1 MDYSIPFRTFASDY
15 EMTMKQTLMK
25 RLLTTMTMMG
35 LVLGAWAQAFDNL
48 PDPIEDVNK
57 VVDNTPDSIA
67 KALMSRP
74 KPGSTRKGSQPVLFL
89 VGNSTMR
96 NGTLGNGNNG
106 QWGWGYYFPKYFNA
120 EKIAV
125 ENQAL
130 GGMSTR
136 TFYTDLWPAVRE
148 ALKPGDWVIVSIG
161 HNDNGEFFDQKRAR
175 AVIPGIDPDTCY
187 VGFNQRTQKQD
198 TVYSYGTYLRRY
210 INEAR
215 EKGANTVLMSLT
227 PRNAYD
233 DNGKIVRKPQTEW
246 ARAIA
251 NEMDVPFVD
260 LNEISGKKLD
270 SFSHWKVDYHFLGDK
285 IHTSKFGAELNAESA
300 AMGIFESNNPQ
311 LKTLKKMMAMDIP
324 VRYITTNGLP
334 RVFFT
339 GDSTVKNAD
348 KDDDGMWGWASQAST
363 VFDESKITLINAAR
377 AGRSTRTF
385 IKEGL
390 WDRVYKSLQ
399 PGDFVTIEFGHN
411 DICPI
416 TDAKG
421 RGVIASAKD
430 TLHVYKMDNGS
441 YEVVYSFGWYL
452 KKMIDDCRE
461 KGATPILV
469 SLTPRNEWPNG
480 KIERRDGS
488 YGKWYREV
496 VEETGVEFVDL
507 HNISADFLDKK
518 FAKKRLSK
526 DKEKAK
532 AQVAQIKE
540 KAGAVYFKKD
550 HTHTSKLGAQMN
562 AQSFAKG
569 LHQNHSELAKYLKK
583 K

>member
-1 MDYSIPFRTFASDY
+1 MTVLTLSAS
-15 EMTMKQTLMK
+15 
-25 RLLTTMTMMG
+25 
-35 LVLGAWAQAFDNL
+35 AQNFDNL

-74 KPGSTRKGSQPVLFL
+74 KPGSTRKGDNPVMFL

-96 NGTLGNGNNG
+96 NGTKGNGSNG
-106 QWGWGYYFPKYFNA
+106 QWGWGYYFQQYFDA
-120 EKIAV
+120 EKITV

-136 TFYTDLWPAVRE
+136 TFYTDLWPAVRD
-148 ALKPGDWVIVSIG
+148 ALKKDDWVVASIG
-161 HNDNGEFFDQKRAR
+161 HNDNGEFFDAKRAR
-175 AVIPGIDPDTCY
+175 AVIPGVDMDTCY
-187 VGFNQRTQKQD
+187 IGFNQRTQRQD
-198 TVYSYGTYLRRY
+198 TVYSYGRYLRSY
-210 INEAR
+210 IR
-215 EKGANTVLMSLT
+215 EIRAKGANPILMSLT

-233 DNGKIVRKPQTEW
+233 EKGRIVRKPQTEW
-246 ARAIA
+246 AAYVA
-251 NEMDVPFVD
+251 ATEGVPFID
-260 LNEISGKKLD
+260 LNELSGKKLD
-270 SFSHWKVDYHFLGDK
+270 SFSRWKVDYHFLGDK
-285 IHTSKFGAELNAESA
+285 IHTSKFGAELNAYNA
-300 AMGIFESNNPQ
+300 AFGIMQSRNPLLNPLQ
-311 LKTLKKMMAMDIP
+311 RMLKMPIP
-324 VRYITTNGLP
+324 QKWIAKDRYTVDKDGSVKAKP
-334 RVFFT
+334 VVFFT

-348 KDDDGMWGWASQAST
+348 KDDDGMWGWASQAAT
-363 VFDESKITLINAAR
+363 IFDESKISLVNAGR

-385 IKEGL
+385 IREGL
-390 WDRVYKSLQ
+390 WQQVYESLQ
-399 PGDFVTIEFGHN
+399 PGDFVTIQFGHN

-416 TDAKG
+416 TDAKA
-421 RGVIASAKD
+421 RGVIPGTQD
-430 TLHVYKMDNGS
+430 TLHVYKLDNGT

-469 SLTPRNEWPNG
+469 SLTPRNEWPGG

-496 VEETGVEFVDL
+496 VEETGVEFIDL
-507 HNISADFLDKK
+507 HNISADFLDNK
-518 FAKKRLSK
+518 FAVKSLPA

-532 AQVAQIKE
+532 AKIAQLKE
-540 KAGAVYFKKD
+540 KAGVYFKKD
-550 HTHTSKLGAQMN
+550 HTHASKLGAQMN

-569 LHQNHSELAKYLKK
+569 LKASGSELAKFLKK

>member
-1 MDYSIPFRTFASDY
+1 
-15 EMTMKQTLMK
+15 
-25 RLLTTMTMMG
+25 MTMMG
-35 LVLGAWAQAFDNL
+35 LALGAWAQAFDNL

-74 KPGSTRKGSQPVLFL
+74 KPGSTRKGSQPVMFL

-106 QWGWGYYFPKYFNA
+106 QWGWGYFFPKYFDA

-136 TFYTDLWPAVRE
+136 TFYTDLWPAIRT
-148 ALKPGDWVIVSIG
+148 ALKPGDWVVVSIG

-175 AVIPGIDPDTCY
+175 AVIPGVDPDTCY

-198 TVYSYGTYLRRY
+198 TVYSYGTYLRKY
-210 INEAR
+210 ISEIRA
-215 EKGANTVLMSLT
+215 KGANPILMSLT
-227 PRNAYD
+227 PRDAFD
-233 DNGKIVRKPQTEW
+233 DKGKIVRKPQTEW
-246 ARAIA
+246 AAYIA
-251 NEMDVPFVD
+251 AVEGVPFVD
-260 LNEISGKKLD
+260 LNEISGAKLD
-270 SFSHWKVDYHFLGDK
+270 SYSRWKQQYHFLGDK
-285 IHTSKFGAELNAESA
+285 IHTSKFGAEMNARSA
-300 AMGIFESNNPQ
+300 AEGLWNSSNPQ
-311 LKTLKKMMAMDIP
+311 LQPLKAMMQNVDLQVYSLPSPPREESGVRLP
-324 VRYITTNGLP
+324 V
-334 RVFFT
+334 VFFT

-348 KDDDGMWGWASQAST
+348 KEEDGMWGWASQAQT
-363 VFDESKITLINAAR
+363 VFDESKITLVNAAR
-377 AGRSTRTF
+377 AGRSTRSF
-385 IKEGL
+385 IREGL
-390 WDRVYKSLQ
+390 WEKVYNSLQ
-399 PGDFVTIEFGHN
+399 PGDFVTIQFGHN

-416 TDAKG
+416 TDAKA
-421 RGVIASAKD
+421 RGVIAESKD
-430 TLHVYKMDNGS
+430 TLHVYKLDNGT

-469 SLTPRNEWPNG
+469 SLTPRNEWPGG

-496 VEETGVEFVDL
+496 VEETGVEFIDL

-518 FAKKRLSK
+518 FAKKRLSD

-532 AQVAQIKE
+532 AEVAQIKE
-540 KAGAVYFKKD
+540 KAGAAYFKKD

-569 LHQNHSELAKYLKK
+569 LKANNSQLAKYLKK
-583 K
+583 

>member
-1 MDYSIPFRTFASDY
+1 
-15 EMTMKQTLMK
+15 MK
-25 RLLTTMTMMG
+25 RILLSLSFVVCHLSFFGTA
-35 LVLGAWAQAFDNL
+35 AWAQDFDNL

-74 KPGSTRKGSQPVLFL
+74 APGSTRNGGNPVLFL

-106 QWGWGYYFPKYFNA
+106 QWGWGYFFPKYFNA
-120 EKIAV
+120 SKISV

-136 TFYTDLWPAVRE
+136 TFYTDLWPAIRQ

-161 HNDNGEFFDQKRAR
+161 HNDNGEFFDQRRAR
-175 AVIPGIDPDTCY
+175 AVIPGVDPDTCY
-187 VGFNQRTQKQD
+187 VGFNQRTQRQD
-198 TVYSYGTYLRRY
+198 TVYSYGTYLRKY
-210 INEAR
+210 IAEIRAA
-215 EKGANTVLMSLT
+215 GANPILMSLT
-227 PRNAYD
+227 PRDAYD
-233 DNGKIVRKPQTEW
+233 EKTGLIVRKPQTEW
-246 ARAIA
+246 AAYVA
-251 NEMDVPFVD
+251 AVEGVPFVD
-260 LNEISGKKLD
+260 LNEISGQKLD
-270 SFSHWKVDYHFLGDK
+270 SYSPWKEKYHFMGDH
-285 IHTSKFGAELNAESA
+285 IHTSKFGAEMNARSA
-300 AMGIFESNNPQ
+300 AEGLFYSANPALKPLQ
-311 LKTLKKMMAMDIP
+311 LTMQGVVPDAWQVKREEGKP
-324 VRYITTNGLP
+324 VL
-334 RVFFT
+334 FFT

-348 KDDDGMWGWASQAST
+348 KDDDGMWGWASQAQT
-363 VFDESKITLINAAR
+363 VFDESKITLVNAGR
-377 AGRSTRTF
+377 AGRSTRSF
-385 IKEGL
+385 VREEL
-390 WDRVYKSLQ
+390 WNKVYNSLQ
-399 PGDFVTIEFGHN
+399 PGDYVTIQFGHN

-416 TDAKG
+416 TDQKA
-421 RGVIASAKD
+421 RGVIPGTQD
-430 TLHVYKMDNGS
+430 TLHVYHLDDGS

-452 KKMIDDCRE
+452 RKMIDDVRE

-469 SLTPRNEWPNG
+469 SLTPRNEWPGG

-496 VEETGVEFVDL
+496 VAETGVEFIDM

-518 FAKKRLSK
+518 FAVKRLSD

-532 AQVAQIKE
+532 AQVAAIKE
-540 KAGAVYFKKD
+540 KAGVYFKKD
-550 HTHTSKLGAQMN
+550 HTHASKLGAQMN

-569 LHQNHSELAKYLKK
+569 LKAGGSELAKYLKK

>member
-1 MDYSIPFRTFASDY
+1 MNR
-15 EMTMKQTLMK
+15 K
-25 RLLTTMTMMG
+25 LLLSALSFIIYNSSFSPVM
-35 LVLGAWAQAFDNL
+35 AQGFDNL

-74 KPGSTRKGSQPVLFL
+74 KPGSTRKGQQPVLFL

-106 QWGWGYYFPKYFNA
+106 QWGWGYYFPQYFNA

-136 TFYTDLWPAVRE
+136 TFYTDLWPAIRE

-161 HNDNGEFFDQKRAR
+161 HNDNGEFFDQRRAR
-175 AVIPGIDPDTCY
+175 AVIPGVDPDTCY

-210 INEAR
+210 ISEIR
-215 EKGANTVLMSLT
+215 QKGANPILMSLT

-233 DNGKIVRKPQTEW
+233 DKGRIVRKPQTEW
-246 ARAIA
+246 AAYIA
-251 NEMDVPFVD
+251 AVEGVPFVD
-260 LNEISGKKLD
+260 LNEISGAKLD
-270 SFSHWKVDYHFLGDK
+270 SYSRWKQQYHFLGDK
-285 IHTSKFGAELNAESA
+285 IHTSKFGAEMNARSA
-300 AMGIFESNNPQ
+300 AEGLWNSSNPQ
-311 LKTLKKMMAMDIP
+311 LQPLKAMMQNVDLQVYSLPSPPLEGSGVRLP
-324 VRYITTNGLP
+324 V
-334 RVFFT
+334 VFFT

-348 KDDDGMWGWASQAST
+348 KEEDGMWGWASQAQT
-363 VFDESKITLINAAR
+363 VFDESKITLVNAAR
-377 AGRSTRTF
+377 AGRSTRSF
-385 IKEGL
+385 IREGL
-390 WDRVYKSLQ
+390 WEKVYNSLQ
-399 PGDFVTIEFGHN
+399 PGDFVTIQFGHN

-416 TDAKG
+416 TDAKA
-421 RGVIASAKD
+421 RGVIAESKD
-430 TLHVYKMDNGS
+430 TLHVYKLDNGT

-469 SLTPRNEWPNG
+469 SLTPRNEWPGG

-496 VEETGVEFVDL
+496 VEETGVEFIDL

-518 FAKKRLSK
+518 FAKKRLSD

-532 AQVAQIKE
+532 AEVAQIKE
-540 KAGAVYFKKD
+540 KAGAAYFKKD

-569 LHQNHSELAKYLKK
+569 LKANNSQLAKYLKK
-583 K
+583 

>member
-1 MDYSIPFRTFASDY
+1 MN
-15 EMTMKQTLMK
+15 KKLL
-25 RLLTTMTMMG
+25 LLTALFTFHFSLFTSQ
-35 LVLGAWAQAFDNL
+35 AQNFDNL

-67 KALMSRP
+67 KALTSRP
-74 KPGSTRKGSQPVLFL
+74 KPGSTRRGTNPVMFL

-106 QWGWGYYFPKYFNA
+106 QWGWGYYFPKYFDANR
-120 EKIAV
+120 ITV

-136 TFYTDLWPAVRE
+136 TFYTDLWPAIRQ

-161 HNDNGEFFDQKRAR
+161 HNDNGEFFDQRRAR
-175 AVIPGIDPDTCY
+175 AVIPGVDMDTCY
-187 VGFNQRTQKQD
+187 IGFNQRTQRQD
-198 TVYSYGTYLRRY
+198 TVYSYGNYLRRY
-210 INEAR
+210 IR
-215 EKGANTVLMSLT
+215 EIRQKGANPVLMSLT
-227 PRNAYD
+227 PRNAFD
-233 DNGKIVRKPQTEW
+233 DKGKVVRKPQTEW
-246 ARAIA
+246 AAYVA
-251 NEMDVPFVD
+251 AVEGVPFVD
-260 LNEISGKKLD
+260 LNEISGAKLD
-270 SFSHWKVDYHFLGDK
+270 AFSRWKLQYHFFGDN
-285 IHTSKFGAELNAESA
+285 IHTSKFGAELNAHSA
-300 AMGIFESNNPQ
+300 YLGIVKSSDPKLKELMKFMPIPQ
-311 LKTLKKMMAMDIP
+311 KTVWNIERLSGRP
-324 VRYITTNGLP
+324 V
-334 RVFFT
+334 VWFT

-348 KDDDGMWGWASQAST
+348 KDDDGMWGWASQAAT
-363 VFDESKITLINAAR
+363 VFDTTKVQLVNAAR

-390 WDRVYKSLQ
+390 WDAVYQNLK
-399 PGDFVTIEFGHN
+399 PGDFVTIQFGHN

-416 TDAKG
+416 TDAKA
-421 RGVIASAKD
+421 RGVISGTAD
-430 TLHVYKMDNGS
+430 TCHVFKLDNGD

-469 SLTPRNEWPNG
+469 SLTPRNEWPGG
-480 KIERRDGS
+480 KVERRDDS

-496 VEETGVEFVDL
+496 VAETGVEFVDV

-518 FAKKRLSK
+518 FAVKQLPQ

-532 AQVAQIKE
+532 AKMAELKE
-540 KAGAVYFKKD
+540 KAGSKYFKKD

-562 AQSFAKG
+562 AQSFARG
-569 LHQNHSELAKYLKK
+569 LRQNKSPLAQYLKK
-583 K
+583 

>member
-1 MDYSIPFRTFASDY
+1 MVR
-15 EMTMKQTLMK
+15 
-25 RLLTTMTMMG
+25 RLLSTLTMMA
-35 LVLGAWAQAFDNL
+35 LALGTWAQGFDNL

-74 KPGSTRKGSQPVLFL
+74 KPGSTRKGDNPVMFL

-106 QWGWGYYFPKYFNA
+106 QWGWGYFFPKYFDA

-136 TFYTDLWPAVRE
+136 TFYTDLWPAIRT
-148 ALKPGDWVIVSIG
+148 ALKPGDWVVVSIG

-175 AVIPGIDPDTCY
+175 AVIPGVDPDTCY

-198 TVYSYGTYLRRY
+198 TVYSYGTYLRKY
-210 INEAR
+210 IR
-215 EKGANTVLMSLT
+215 EIRAKGANPVLMSLT

-233 DNGKIVRKPQTEW
+233 EKTGKIVRKPQTEW
-246 ARAIA
+246 AAYVA
-251 NEMDVPFVD
+251 ATEGVPFID
-260 LNEISGKKLD
+260 LNELSGKKLD
-270 SFSHWKVDYHFLGDK
+270 SFSRWKVDYHFLGDK
-285 IHTSKFGAELNAESA
+285 IHTSKFGAELNAYNA
-300 AMGIFESNNPQ
+300 AFGIMQSRNPL
-311 LKTLKKMMAMDIP
+311 LKPLQRMLKMPIP
-324 VRYITTNGLP
+324 NKWIAKDRYTIAKDGSVKAKP
-334 RVFFT
+334 VVFFT

-348 KDDDGMWGWASQAST
+348 KDDDGMWGWASQAAT
-363 VFDESKITLINAAR
+363 IFDESKISLVNAGR
-377 AGRSTRTF
+377 AGRSTRSF
-385 IKEGL
+385 IREGL
-390 WDRVYKSLQ
+390 WQQVYESLQ
-399 PGDFVTIEFGHN
+399 PGDFVTIQFGHN

-416 TDAKG
+416 TDQKA
-421 RGVIASAKD
+421 RGVIPGTKD
-430 TLHVYKMDNGS
+430 TLHVYHMDNDT

-452 KKMIDDCRE
+452 KKMIDDTRE

-469 SLTPRNEWPNG
+469 SLTPRNEWPGG
-480 KIERRDGS
+480 KIERRDDS

-496 VEETGVEFVDL
+496 VEQTGVEFIDM

-518 FAKKRLSK
+518 FSVKRLPE

-532 AQVAQIKE
+532 AKVEEIKK
-540 KAGAVYFKKD
+540 KAGDVYFKKD
-550 HTHTSKLGAQMN
+550 HTHASKAGAQMN

-569 LHQNHSELAKYLKK
+569 LRQNNSELAKYLKK
-583 K
+583 